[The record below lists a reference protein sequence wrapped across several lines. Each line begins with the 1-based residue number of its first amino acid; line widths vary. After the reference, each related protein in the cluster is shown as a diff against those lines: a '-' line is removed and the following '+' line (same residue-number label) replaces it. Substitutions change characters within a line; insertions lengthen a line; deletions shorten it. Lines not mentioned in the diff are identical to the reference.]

1 MQALATTP
9 ITALK
14 GVGAKVAEKL
24 NKIGLF
30 TLQDILFHL
39 PHRYED
45 RTRIYSVA
53 ECRPFTHVSVQGE
66 VMSADIQY
74 GKKRMLVVKLSD
86 GTGTITLRFF
96 HFGAVQRSI
105 MTPGNTVRC
114 FGEVRTGKWG
124 IEMMHPEFKL
134 VDEDAPRRFIPLPM
148 V

>member
-105 MTPGNTVRC
+105 MTP
-114 FGEVRTGKWG
+114 
-124 IEMMHPEFKL
+124 
-134 VDEDAPRRFIPLPM
+134 
-148 V
+148 